1 MLRWLKKATSS
12 VSPPTT
18 PVSADAATLPPTAD
32 LQVLR
37 HYRLGQ
43 KLGEGGMGVVYEARD
58 ERLDRPVA
66 IKRMRFQEPSF
77 RERLLREARTAA
89 AITHPNVC
97 QVYELGEE
105 SGELYIVMELL
116 AGETLSTRISRE
128 PLPLSEALQTTLG
141 ILGPLEA
148 LHSRGIIHRDL
159 KPSNVFLTQHGV
171 KLLDFGLARPHAAAP
186 ADSELTI
193 PGQIL
198 GTPSY
203 LAPETI
209 DSEPVGPL
217 ADLFAVGAILFEML
231 TGKRAFSGSSVLE
244 IYDAVARKQPP
255 ALVGGAEVMAADR
268 VIQRALAKRPEDR
281 YPDAAEMARD
291 VRAGLTLIDTGPAP
305 RVRTM
310 TRVIV
315 LPFRLL
321 RPDPEID
328 FLTHSLPEAISASLA
343 GLETLA
349 VRSTAA
355 AERYAAER
363 PDLKVIAAE
372 AGVDAVVLGS
382 LLRAGDQVRV
392 SIQLAEAPSG
402 TLVTTRTAQVGLT
415 DIFQLQDDLTRQIVD
430 ALAIPLSAH
439 DREALIQEAPTRPE
453 AYELY
458 LRANHIGEDASHVSN
473 LVTARELYHRCLEL
487 DPNFAPAWARLGR
500 LHRVMGKFGH
510 APYAEESPRAG
521 EAFRKALELNP
532 DLPLA
537 HKLYTH
543 FEIEELGRPRDA
555 MVRLLR
561 QAAKRVADPDLLTG
575 LVVACRFSGLL
586 QASLAADRR
595 ARRIDPAVRT
605 SVAYTHWLLGD
616 YQQAMLTDLDVF
628 HGLRHACLWMLGRK
642 AEALEAARQLESNW
656 REGAELWYLKS
667 ERAAFEGDRDDC
679 VAGAQRVIATGFHD
693 PEGLLFGVRNV
704 AYVGATDFALE
715 VLAKVVDGG
724 MHCPAALVRDP
735 WLDSLRTEPEF
746 VRLLRRSEQEHAESL
761 RAYVEAG
768 GERLLGVVG

>member
-1 MLRWLKKATSS
+1 MFRWLKKTPPPVSS
-12 VSPPTT
+12 PPVSPPPATQL
-18 PVSADAATLPPTAD
+18 SASDP
-32 LQVLR
+32 QVLR

-66 IKRMRFQEPSF
+66 IKRMRFQEPSL

-89 AITHPNVC
+89 AFTHPNVC

-116 AGETLSTRISRE
+116 AGETLASRIGRG
-128 PLPLSEALQTTLG
+128 PLPLGEALQTTLG
-141 ILGPLEA
+141 ILAALEA

-171 KLLDFGLARPHAAAP
+171 KLLDFGLARPHAGASL
-186 ADSELTI
+186 DSGLTL
-193 PGQIL
+193 PGMII

-203 LAPETI
+203 MAPETI
-209 DSEPVGPL
+209 DNEPVGPL
-217 ADLFAVGAILFEML
+217 ADLFGLGAILFEML
-231 TGKRAFSGSSVLE
+231 TGKRAFSGETVLE
-244 IYDAVARKQPP
+244 IQNAVAREQPP
-255 ALVGGAEVMAADR
+255 ALVGGADVMAADR

-281 YPDAAEMARD
+281 YPDAAAMARD
-291 VRAGLTLIDTGPAP
+291 VREALTLIDTGPAP

-310 TRVIV
+310 TRLIV
-315 LPFRLL
+315 LPFRVL

-328 FLTHSLPEAISASLA
+328 FLTYSLPEAISASLA

-349 VRSTAA
+349 VRSSAA
-355 AERYAAER
+355 AERYAGER

-372 AGVDAVVLGS
+372 AGVDAVVFGS
-382 LLRAGDQVRV
+382 LLRAADQVRV
-392 SIQLAEAPSG
+392 SIQLVEAPSG
-402 TLVTTRTAQVGLT
+402 TLVTTRTAQVALT
-415 DIFQLQDDLTRQIVD
+415 DIFQLQDELTRQIVD

-439 DREALIQEAPTRPE
+439 DRQLLTQEAPTRPE

-458 LRANHIGEDASHVSN
+458 LRANHISEDASQVRN
-473 LVTARELYHRCLEL
+473 LTTARELYRRCLEL

-500 LHRVMGKFGH
+500 LHRVMAKFGH
-510 APYAEESPRAG
+510 ASYAEESPRA
-521 EAFRKALELNP
+521 EQAFRKALELNP

-537 HKLYTH
+537 HNLYTH
-543 FEIEELGRPRDA
+543 FEIEELGRAREA

-561 QAAKRVADPDLLTG
+561 QAEKRATDPDLLTG
-575 LVVACRFSGLL
+575 LVVACRFCGLL

-595 ARRIDPAVRT
+595 ARRIDPAIRT

-616 YQQAMLTDLDVF
+616 YQQTMLTDLEAF

-642 AEALEAARQLESNW
+642 AEALEAARQLQSQTL
-656 REGAELWYLKS
+656 EGAELWYLKAQL
-667 ERAAFEGDRDDC
+667 AAFEGDREAC
-679 VAGAQRVIATGFHD
+679 VAATRQVLGTGFHD
-693 PEGLLFGVRNV
+693 PEGLLFGVRDV
-704 AYVGATDFALE
+704 AYVGATEFALE
-715 VLAKVVDGG
+715 ILTKVVDGG
-724 MHCPAALVRDP
+724 MHCPTPLVRDP
-735 WLDSLRTEPEF
+735 WFDSLRTEPEF

-761 RAYVEAG
+761 RAYVQAG
-768 GERLLGVVG
+768 GERLLAVVG

>member
-1 MLRWLKKATSS
+1 MFGWLRKTPPPIS
-12 VSPPTT
+12 SPPAS
-18 PVSADAATLPPTAD
+18 PPPATQQPASDP
-32 LQVLR
+32 QVLR

-66 IKRMRFQEPSF
+66 LKRVRFQEPSL

-105 SGELYIVMELL
+105 NGELYIVMELL
-116 AGETLSTRISRE
+116 AGETLASRIGRG
-128 PLPLSEALQTTLG
+128 PLPLGEALQTTLG
-141 ILGPLEA
+141 ILAALEA

-171 KLLDFGLARPHAAAP
+171 KLLDFGLARPHASASL
-186 ADSELTI
+186 DSGLTI
-193 PGQIL
+193 PGMII

-203 LAPETI
+203 MAPETI
-209 DSEPVGPL
+209 DNEPVGPL
-217 ADLFAVGAILFEML
+217 ADLFGLGAILFEML
-231 TGKRAFSGSSVLE
+231 TGKRAFSGETVLE
-244 IYDAVARKQPP
+244 IHNAVAREQPP
-255 ALVGGAEVMAADR
+255 ALVGGADVIGADR
-268 VIQRALAKRPEDR
+268 VIQRALSKRPEDR
-281 YPDAAEMARD
+281 YPDAAAMARD
-291 VRAGLTLIDTGPAP
+291 VREVLRLIDTGPAP

-310 TRVIV
+310 TRLIV
-315 LPFRLL
+315 LPFRVL
-321 RPDPEID
+321 RPDPEIE
-328 FLTHSLPEAISASLA
+328 FLTYSLPEAISASLA

-349 VRSTAA
+349 VRSSAA
-355 AERYAAER
+355 AERYAGER

-382 LLRAGDQVRV
+382 LLRAADQVRV
-392 SIQLAEAPSG
+392 SIQLVEAPSG
-402 TLVTTRTAQVGLT
+402 TLVTTRTAQVALT
-415 DIFQLQDDLTRQIVD
+415 DIFQLQDELTRQIVD

-439 DREALIQEAPTRPE
+439 DRQALTQDAPTRPE

-458 LRANHIGEDASHVSN
+458 LRANHISEDASQVRN
-473 LVTARELYHRCLEL
+473 LTAARELYRRCLEL

-500 LHRVMGKFGH
+500 LHRVMAKFGH
-510 APYAEESPRAG
+510 ASYAEESPRA
-521 EAFRKALELNP
+521 EQAFRKALELNP

-537 HKLYTH
+537 HNLYTH
-543 FEIEELGRPRDA
+543 FEIEEQGRAREA

-561 QAAKRVADPDLLTG
+561 QAEKRGADPELLTG
-575 LVVACRFSGLL
+575 LVVACRFCGLL

-616 YQQAMLTDLDVF
+616 YQQTMLTDLEAF
-628 HGLRHACLWMLGRK
+628 RGLRHACLWMLGRK
-642 AEALEAARQLESNW
+642 TEALEAVRQLESLLA
-656 REGAELWYLKS
+656 EGAEHWYLMS
-667 ERAAFEGDRDDC
+667 QRAAFEGDREAC
-679 VAGAQRVIATGFHD
+679 VGAARQIIETGFHD
-693 PEGLLFGVRNV
+693 PEGLLFAVRDV

-715 VLAKVVDGG
+715 ILTKVVDGG
-724 MHCPAALVRDP
+724 MHCPTPLVRDP

-746 VRLLRRSEQEHAESL
+746 LRLLRRSEQEHAESL
-761 RAYVEAG
+761 RACRQAG